1 MGANDCKKALNDGGN
16 KKLQKRPTECENSI
30 DMKCKIIAEKL
41 GIENG
46 MDKRTNKE
54 NNCQRQ

>member
-1 MGANDCKKALNDGGN
+1 MMGGN
-16 KKLQKRPTECENSI
+16 KKLQKRQTKCENSI

-54 NNCQRQ
+54 KNCQRQ